1 MKQLGQVCRIAL
13 TGMLFV
19 VSALAPASAADD
31 LLQKVKERGVLR
43 VCDIAYTPWN
53 IKNPATNEWE
63 GINPEIAA
71 EFAKMLNVKLEH
83 VDIAWATFIQSI
95 TTGKCDFSIAPSWIT
110 PARAEAV
117 TFTRPYAEEG
127 MGVFIPADSS
137 ARSIADLDQPGKTI
151 VALSG
156 SADERVAKEK
166 FKKATVKSLVSDKAG
181 GAIIEVAAGR
191 ADAATGG
198 YYGNIMFIKANS
210 GLKVKPME
218 GVFLNPTPFG
228 YALPPREYFF
238 RDWLNAALITLEA
251 NGTKQAII
259 DKWTKLE

>member
-1 MKQLGQVCRIAL
+1 MQRVGAFFMVLAGAAVAL
-13 TGMLFV
+13 F
-19 VSALAPASAADD
+19 LARPAAAADD
-31 LLQKVKERGVLR
+31 LLQKIKARGVLR

-53 IKNPATNEWE
+53 IKNPATNQWE

-71 EFAKMLNVKLEH
+71 EFAKMLKVKLEH
-83 VDIAWATFIQSI
+83 VDIAWATFVQSL

-127 MGVFIPADSS
+127 MGIFIAANSPAKT
-137 ARSIADLDQPGKTI
+137 IADLDQPGKTI
-151 VALSG
+151 VSIAG
-156 SADERVAKEK
+156 SSDERVAKEN
-166 FKKATVKSLVSDKAG
+166 FKKATVKSLVTDKVG
-181 GAIIEVAAGR
+181 GAILEVAAGR

-198 YYGNIMFIKANS
+198 YYGNVMFIKANP
-210 GLKVKPME
+210 GLKVKPMP

-228 YALPPREYFF
+228 YAVPPREYFL

-251 NGTKQAII
+251 NGRKKAII
-259 DKWTKLE
+259 EKWTKLE